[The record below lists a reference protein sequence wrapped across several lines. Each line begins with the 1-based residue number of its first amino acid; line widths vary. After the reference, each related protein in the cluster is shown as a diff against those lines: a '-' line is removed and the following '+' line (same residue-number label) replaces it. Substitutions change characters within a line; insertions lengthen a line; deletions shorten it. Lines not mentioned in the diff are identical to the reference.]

1 MVLQG
6 KKVAFLGDSIT
17 EGVGASDKAHRY
29 TDVFQAI
36 TGCTRPTRARKK
48 SQTC

>member
-1 MVLQG
+1 M
-6 KKVAFLGDSIT
+6 KINFLGDSIT